1 MKKSVT
7 SEELSRTAKRVAQS
21 KRFKSLQQR
30 KDYVLNEL
38 PECPPL
44 LCLNEL
50 ANKSK
55 LPYQLLRRLIIEE
68 NKKKFTEQ
76 EVYEISLDAFKQVHK
91 VSYFLLHRALK
102 SVLRRLPEECVIY
115 LLMQEMSVNHKTKS
129 V

>member
-1 MKKSVT
+1 MKKAIP
-7 SEELSRTAKRVAQS
+7 SEELTKTARRVAQT

-68 NKKKFTEQ
+68 NKIPYVK
-76 EVYEISLDAFKQVHK
+76 ISSKYYINYNH
-91 VSYFLLHRALK
+91 FLQYMDKL
-102 SVLRRLPEECVIY
+102 S
-115 LLMQEMSVNHKTKS
+115 
-129 V
+129 

>member
-1 MKKSVT
+1 MKKVVT

-30 KDYVLNEL
+30 KDYVINEL

-50 ANKSK
+50 ANKSR

-68 NKKKFTEQ
+68 NKIPYVK
-76 EVYEISLDAFKQVHK
+76 ISSKYYINYNH
-91 VSYFLLHRALK
+91 FLQYMDKL
-102 SVLRRLPEECVIY
+102 S
-115 LLMQEMSVNHKTKS
+115 
-129 V
+129 